1 MTSLSTPPWYR
12 QFWPWF
18 IMFPPAA
25 AVAGGF
31 LTLWLALQHADS
43 VLPDRLSRVG
53 LAVQPDHA
61 VGASGASF
69 TIHPQ
74 TGLLHL
80 HVDGDVSTTPL
91 TLRWLHPAGT
101 GSDHRAAPHG
111 AGRIRSPTT
120 RGTGRG
126 ASAAPGKCSGLG
138 SGRPLATPRTGNA
151 TLSPGLAGGMS
162 RDRRMFPLRPA
173 PAH

>member
-18 IMFPPAA
+18 IMLPPA
-25 AVAGGF
+25 VAMVGGF
-31 LTLWLALQHADS
+31 MTLWIALQHADS

-91 TLRWLHPAGT
+91 TLRWLHPT
-101 GSDHRAAPHG
+101 LPERDQITVLRPMAPG
-111 AGRIRSPTT
+111 EYEARPPDALDEVRLL
-120 RGTGRG
+120 RLE
-126 ASAAPGKCSGLG
+126 SAAGWVLE
-138 SGRPLATPRTGNA
+138 GRWQPHAPEIRL
-151 TLSPGLAGGMS
+151 
-162 RDRRMFPLRPA
+162 FPLISREG
-173 PAH
+173 

>member
-1 MTSLSTPPWYR
+1 MTPAIPWYR

-25 AVAGGF
+25 AMAGGF

-69 TIHPQ
+69 TIHPD

-80 HVDGDVSTTPL
+80 RLEGDMSSMPL
-91 TLRWLHPAGT
+91 TLRWLHPTLPERDQITVLRPMTPGEYEAQPPPDT
-101 GSDHRAAPHG
+101 LNEVRAL
-111 AGRIRSPTT
+111 RLE
-120 RGTGRG
+120 
-126 ASAAPGKCSGLG
+126 SAAGWVLE
-138 SGRPLATPRTGNA
+138 GRWQPDASTIRL
-151 TLSPGLAGGMS
+151 
-162 RDRRMFPLRPA
+162 FPLVSREG
-173 PAH
+173 